1 MDVSLQS
8 TTRDATSAS
17 HHGVVPAAQASACS
31 SSPSPTKLSAI
42 ELRRKRNRESMQRA
56 RVRERAEIDKMR
68 CELRVLE
75 KQQCRLAAAVANYGQ
90 FDGSNY
96 GSNPQHAMVLAQYY
110 ALSKE
115 SKHIKRENFLLQQ
128 TLERRRKSYERV
140 ERILADYHLEKTDVD
155 RDDGDGDDAMVTNLA
170 STFLTSASASSV
182 FGFEPITEDQAF
194 ALITQCSASVRRLER
209 AQQKQ
214 AAAPHNSMDLETR
227 CFGWR
232 VQRKVIGGS
241 NLQFLFTKT
250 YPNLDPALVACKAWD
265 IYKTSDQNSMRSI
278 RVLRFET
285 LQVVNENT
293 HVVAREILHPLH
305 KRVVMR
311 TIFLRFRMQTDA
323 GFVVGRSC
331 MNPHPG
337 SPQRPSEMDES
348 MGPMSSGIRYAD
360 ITTWLEVNYVN
371 PDDKTQVGC
380 EVKLGGFV
388 DYRTTDDLNNRFMNV
403 LFSILRFENRVL
415 EPLVSLLD

>member
-1 MDVSLQS
+1 MSVIDALIGHANDSDVNGGHTRWDGWLQK
-8 TTRDATSAS
+8 
-17 HHGVVPAAQASACS
+17 P
-31 SSPSPTKLSAI
+31 L
-42 ELRRKRNRESMQRA
+42 
-56 RVRERAEIDKMR
+56 
-68 CELRVLE
+68 
-75 KQQCRLAAAVANYGQ
+75 
-90 FDGSNY
+90 
-96 GSNPQHAMVLAQYY
+96 
-110 ALSKE
+110 

>member
-1 MDVSLQS
+1 MDAPPLSA
-8 TTRDATSAS
+8 TRDASSAS
-17 HHGVVPAAQASACS
+17 FHHRLAPAAQTNALSVS
-31 SSPSPTKLSAI
+31 KLSAI
-42 ELRRKRNRESMQRA
+42 ELRRKRNRESMQRT

-68 CELRVLE
+68 AELRMLE
-75 KQQCRLAAAVANYGQ
+75 KQQCQLAATVAK
-90 FDGSNY
+90 
-96 GSNPQHAMVLAQYY
+96 LATLTARQ
-110 ALSKE
+110 SKD
-115 SKHIKRENFLLQQ
+115 IKRENFGLRQ

-140 ERILADYHLEKTDVD
+140 ERILADYHLEKTDIAW
-155 RDDGDGDDAMVTNLA
+155 DDGDSDDAVATTFA
-170 STFLTSASASSV
+170 STSLTSSASASSV

-194 ALITQCSASVRRLER
+194 ALITQCSASVRRLEK
-209 AQQKQ
+209 AQQQ
-214 AAAPHNSMDLETR
+214 AAAPPHSIYHSMDLETR

-265 IYKTSDQNSMRSI
+265 IYRTSDQNSMKSI

-348 MGPMSSGIRYAD
+348 VGPMSSGVRYAD

-371 PDDKTQVGC
+371 PDDKTQIGC
-380 EVKLGGFV
+380 EVKLGGFA
-388 DYRTTDDLNNRFMNV
+388 DYGTTNDLNNRFMNV

-415 EPLVSLLD
+415 EPLVPLLQ